1 MKNGCKAHKK
11 FGNDISS
18 PNLPIGN
25 QNHQNIALHLLS
37 DRNFEV
43 TIIVLHKTLV
53 LSVTDIK
60 YGADTSI
67 RRRIEQQLY
76 KVNVR
81 YFGAQL
87 SFSARINTLDIL
99 FCNIDVLCCYY
110 VTQSLCKLA
119 VITCTH
125 LYDKLYFRLYYPRV
139 YCSGMA

>member
-1 MKNGCKAHKK
+1 M
-11 FGNDISS
+11 F
-18 PNLPIGN
+18 
-25 QNHQNIALHLLS
+25 
-37 DRNFEV
+37 
-43 TIIVLHKTLV
+43 HKTIDDP
-53 LSVTDIK
+53 SVIDIK
-60 YGADTSI
+60 YGAVASSRNLSGFT
-67 RRRIEQQLY
+67 RLML
-76 KVNVR
+76 R

-110 VTQSLCKLA
+110 VTQSLCKLV